1 MRVHPLLQPAG
12 RVSVGRNLAELQSI
26 VPAWERLAREALEPN
41 PFYEPWMLLPALRE
55 FSEGQDV
62 RVALVWQGEE
72 LAGLFP
78 LRRVARYKGLPA
90 SALSSWLHAHC
101 LLCTP
106 LVRSGSAHAVLQALF
121 DWCDAS
127 FIEFRYLPAGEP
139 FHRALQEALVA
150 RGLKP
155 SVNRA
160 WSRGLLRKNRATI
173 SGQLRRQL
181 AKKERRLAERG
192 RLKHLTL
199 QPQDDIQRWIDDF
212 LRLEASGW
220 KGREGSAMACTAANR
235 RYATE
240 IFTAAFQRGRLLM
253 CGLDLDGRAIGR
265 RSSFLAGSG
274 AYAFKTAFDETLAEF
289 SPGVMLELDNIRQL
303 DATPGLEWMDSF
315 TEDANLALDRM
326 WPDKREMQSL
336 AVPLGAW
343 GGVAAAALPALRW
356 AKRRFAPASV

>member
-1 MRVHPLLQPAG
+1 M
-12 RVSVGRNLAELQSI
+12 RVSVAPSLSGLESI
-26 VPAWERLAREALEPN
+26 VPAWEQLARDALEPN

-55 FSEGQDV
+55 FSAGQDV
-62 RVALVWQGEE
+62 RVALVWQGDE

-78 LRRVARYKGLPA
+78 FRRLARYKGLPA

-106 LVRSGSAHAVLQALF
+106 LVRACSARATLEALF

-139 FHRALQEALVA
+139 FHRALRETLAA

-155 SVNRA
+155 GVNRA
-160 WSRGLLRKNRATI
+160 WSRGLLRKNRATV
-173 SGQLRRQL
+173 SGQLRRQF
-181 AKKERRLAERG
+181 ARKERRLAERG
-192 RLKHLTL
+192 RFEHVTL
-199 QPQDDIQRWIDDF
+199 QPQDEIGRWIEDF
-212 LRLEASGW
+212 LRLEAAGW
-220 KGREGSAMACTAANR
+220 KGREGSAMACTDANR

-240 IFTAAFQRGRLLM
+240 IFSAAFRRGRLLM

-265 RSSFLAGSG
+265 RASFLAGNG
-274 AYAFKTAFDETLAEF
+274 AYAFKTAYDESLGEF

-315 TEDANLALDRM
+315 TEDANLALERM
-326 WPDKREMQSL
+326 WPDRREMESL
-336 AVPLGAW
+336 AVPVGAW

-356 AKRRFAPASV
+356 AKRRFAPAPA